1 MAANNPPP
9 PTDASTIFALSSGAP
24 PAGVAVV
31 RLSGPGAGAA
41 LDALLAGRARPAPR
55 RASLRRLINPVDGRS
70 LDQALL
76 LWLPGPSTA
85 TGEDMVELHLHGGRA
100 VTRAVLETLER
111 LPGLR
116 AAAAGEF
123 TRRAFANGRIDLN
136 EAEALGDLLSAET
149 ETQRRNALAL
159 ADGALSRTLQTWLEQ
174 LLFLSARVEAVL
186 DFEDEDDVP
195 DLGAGFHE
203 DLCALARDVAG
214 WVDRPPVERLRD
226 GIRVVLA
233 GPPNAGK
240 STLLNALAGRE
251 AAIVTPLAGTTRDL
265 VEVPVSIEGI
275 AFLLIDT
282 AGLHERPAD
291 AVEVIGIDRA
301 RQAMAAADILLW
313 MGHPG
318 AAPSGS
324 VRIAARCDI
333 ENGSVPDDV
342 DLRLSA
348 RTGAGMPDLIDLLKE
363 RARALLPREDEVAL
377 SRRQREQIG
386 QMSSA
391 LSLGMAEQDPLL
403 VAEALR
409 LCRIAM
415 DRLTGRAGTEDML
428 DGLFGR
434 FCIGK

>member
-1 MAANNPPP
+1 MAVNNPLP
-9 PTDASTIFALSSGAP
+9 PTHASTIFALSSGAP

-31 RLSGPGAGAA
+31 RLSGPGAGVA

-55 RASLRRLINPVDGRS
+55 RASLRRLINPVDGRP

-76 LWLPGPSTA
+76 LWLPGPATA

-100 VTRAVLETLER
+100 VTRAVLEALGG
-111 LPGLR
+111 LPDLR
-116 AAAAGEF
+116 AADAGEF
-123 TRRAFANGRIDLN
+123 TRRAFANGRIDLT

-159 ADGALSRTLQTWLEQ
+159 ADGAFSRKLQTWLEQ
-174 LLFLSARVEAVL
+174 LLSLSARVEAVL

-195 DLGAGFHE
+195 ALGMRFAE
-203 DLCALARDVAG
+203 DLASLARDVAQ

-226 GIRVVLA
+226 GVRVVLA

-265 VEVPVSIEGI
+265 VEVPVSIGGI
-275 AFLLIDT
+275 AFLLVDT

-291 AVEVIGIDRA
+291 AVETIGIDRA
-301 RQAMAAADILLW
+301 RQAMATADILLW
-313 MGHPG
+313 LGALD
-318 AAPSGS
+318 AAPTGA
-324 VRIAARCDI
+324 VRIAARCDM
-333 ENGSVPDDV
+333 EDECVPNGV

-348 RTGAGMPDLIDLLKE
+348 KTGAGMPELVELLRQ
-363 RARALLPREDEVAL
+363 RAHALLPREGEVAL
-377 SRRQREQIG
+377 SMRQREQVG
-386 QMSSA
+386 RLSSA
-391 LSLGMAEQDPLL
+391 LGLAAAERDPLL

-409 LCRIAM
+409 LCRVAIDM
-415 DRLTGRAGTEDML
+415 LTGRAGTEDML

>member
-1 MAANNPPP
+1 VAASNPLP
-9 PTDASTIFALSSGAP
+9 PTLASTIFALSSGAP

-55 RASLRRLINPVDGRS
+55 RASLRRLISPVDGHP

-85 TGEDMVELHLHGGRA
+85 TGEDMVELHVHGGRA
-100 VTRAVLETLER
+100 VTRAVLETLGS

-116 AAAAGEF
+116 AAEAGEF

-159 ADGALSRTLQTWLEQ
+159 ADGAFSRKLQTWLDQ
-174 LLFLSARVEAVL
+174 LLSLSARVEAVL

-195 DLGAGFHE
+195 NLGTGFDE
-203 DLCALARDVAG
+203 DLRSLTRDVSG

-240 STLLNALAGRE
+240 STLLNALAGRD

-265 VEVPVSIEGI
+265 VEVPVSIGGI
-275 AFLLIDT
+275 AFLLTDT

-291 AVEVIGIDRA
+291 AVEIIGIDRA
-301 RQAMAAADILLW
+301 RQAMATADILLW
-313 MGHPG
+313 MGAPG
-318 AAPSGS
+318 AAPYGS
-324 VRIAARCDI
+324 VRIAARCDM
-333 ENGSVPDDV
+333 EDGPVPDGV
-342 DLRLSA
+342 DLQLSA
-348 RTGAGMPDLIDLLKE
+348 QTGAGMPDLIDLLTK
-363 RARALLPREDEVAL
+363 RAQALLPREDEVAL
-377 SRRQREQIG
+377 SLRQRQQIG
-386 QMSSA
+386 RLSSA
-391 LSLGMAEQDPLL
+391 LSLASAERDPLL
-403 VAEALR
+403 IAEALR
-409 LCRIAM
+409 LCRLAI
-415 DRLTGRAGTEDML
+415 DTLTGRAGTEDML